1 MSEPFAT
8 VLELAHCADCGA
20 HSFPARVY
28 GCRVCGAP
36 RERLNAVPCTQA
48 VLRNM
53 VTVHA
58 ELVPG
63 LPVPCVIGEVE
74 LAPGVI
80 EEALIGAR
88 DETTLQLGMALTPV
102 AERAADGASRWRF
115 VPAGNPQ

>member
-20 HSFPARVY
+20 HSFPARAY

-102 AERAADGASRWRF
+102 AEGAADGASRWRF
-115 VPAGNPQ
+115 VPAGNPR

>member
-1 MSEPFAT
+1 MSDAAAA
-8 VLELAHCADCGA
+8 VLQLAHCAGCGA
-20 HSFPARVY
+20 HSFPAQAH

-48 VLRNM
+48 VLRNV

-63 LPVPCVIGEVE
+63 LPVPSVIGEVE

-80 EEALIGAR
+80 EEALIGVH
-88 DETTLQLGMALTPV
+88 DETELTLGMALTPM
-102 AERAADGASRWRF
+102 AETAADGTLRWRF
-115 VPAGNPQ
+115 VPLKVAR